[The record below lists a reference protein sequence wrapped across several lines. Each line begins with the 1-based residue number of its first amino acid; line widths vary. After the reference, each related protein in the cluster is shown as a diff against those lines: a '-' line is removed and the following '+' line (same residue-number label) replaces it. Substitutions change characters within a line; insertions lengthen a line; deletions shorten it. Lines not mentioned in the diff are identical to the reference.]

1 MKIFTADSVSEFT
14 QRVEDGD
21 YEISKA
27 IYDGIKHGV
36 KRKRKAVVVFSFN
49 LTGKADVYDFTIDRS
64 QWSTALNTC
73 MNIFAKHDMFEE
85 CIEIQNLLKE
95 LKA

>member
-1 MKIFTADSVSEFT
+1 M
-14 QRVEDGD
+14 
-21 YEISKA
+21 
-27 IYDGIKHGV
+27 
-36 KRKRKAVVVFSFN
+36 FSFN

-64 QWSTALNTC
+64 QWSIALNTC

-95 LKA
+95 LKT